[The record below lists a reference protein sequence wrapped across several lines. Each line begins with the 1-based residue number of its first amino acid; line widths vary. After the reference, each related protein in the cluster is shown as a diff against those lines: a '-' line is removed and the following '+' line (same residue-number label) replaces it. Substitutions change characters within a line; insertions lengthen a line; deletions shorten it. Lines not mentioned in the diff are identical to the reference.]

1 MKRIIK
7 QLGALSLASGMA
19 STNLCAQAQQTFKLT
34 VGASHPATLPWVG
47 LMSTVFIP
55 EVNKRVAALNKGY
68 KIEWSEAYGGQ
79 LYKANAT
86 LTSVGDG
93 IADIG
98 WVFHNL
104 EGAKMPLNQVSVYA
118 PGVTDDPKLLAGVVN
133 ELVESTPALRQEWEK
148 NNVVFLGAS
157 TGDTYHMFTKFP
169 LRSVSDLNGRKIS
182 APGVVGAW
190 LRGTGAIAVD
200 GTLTTYYT
208 DLQTGVSDGALSIT
222 TGVVGARVYE
232 VAPVIS
238 KVGLGSTYYGAMAIN
253 RDTWNKL
260 PTEIRA
266 IMKDAGKEYSR
277 RLGDEIMR
285 RYGNAFKMMAE
296 SKQVPPVVI
305 IDWPVAERAK
315 WFGQMP
321 NLAQEWVKT
330 NEAKGLPARAVLN
343 AYMETMRRRG
353 ATPLRA
359 WDKP

>member
-1 MKRIIK
+1 MKPISK
-7 QLGALSLASGMA
+7 FVSAFSLAAALAITSQ
-19 STNLCAQAQQTFKLT
+19 SSQAQQTFKLT

-55 EVNKRVAALNKGY
+55 EVNKRLAALNKGY

-104 EGAKMPLNQVSVYA
+104 EGAKMPLNQVSIYA
-118 PGVTDDPKLLAGVVN
+118 PGVTDDPKLLAEVFN

-157 TGDTYHMFTKFP
+157 TGDTYQMFTKFP
-169 LRSVSDLNGRKIS
+169 LRTVSDLNGKKIS

-200 GTLTTYYT
+200 GALTTYYT
-208 DLQTGVSDGALSIT
+208 DLQTGVSEGALSIT
-222 TGVVGARVYE
+222 TGMVGAKVYE
-232 VAPVIS
+232 VAPVVT
-238 KVGLGSTYYGAMAIN
+238 KVGIGSTYYGAIAMN
-253 RDTWNKL
+253 RDTWNRM
-260 PTEIRA
+260 PAEIRA

-277 RLGDEIMR
+277 RLGDEIVR
-285 RYGNAFKMMAE
+285 RYEHAFKTMAE
-296 SKQVPPVVI
+296 SKQVPPVVVV
-305 IDWPVAERAK
+305 DWPASERAK
-315 WFGQMP
+315 WFSQMP